1 MSYIL
6 EALKKSEQERHIGQ
20 VPDISAV
27 QEAAVAR
34 APRWPRLVLGA
45 LVINAIV
52 IAVIVWRPWDERAV
66 TTQTAPSPPDTPLQS
81 RTHTAAPEPAAIAPI
96 QREEMDPQRMEPATP
111 TPMTPP
117 PPAVAQEPTIPVAA
131 PESPEDGVVRWQDL
145 PAEER
150 NRLPVPRIDVH
161 VFATDPA
168 RRFVL
173 VNLRKYQE
181 GETLDQG
188 VKLDTISAD
197 GIVLSYHGQRYRV
210 DRP

>member
-27 QEAAVAR
+27 QETASPHAS
-34 APRWPRLVLGA
+34 RWPWWVAGA
-45 LVINAIV
+45 LIINAII
-52 IAVIVWRPWDERAV
+52 IAVIALRPWDERA
-66 TTQTAPSPPDTPLQS
+66 TATDALSSQTGVMDSSTEVS
-81 RTHTAAPEPAAIAPI
+81 APEPVAVTPVLSD
-96 QREEMDPQRMEPATP
+96 EP
-111 TPMTPP
+111 TPSIR
-117 PPAVAQEPTIPVAA
+117 ASSAPTAAA
-131 PESPEDGVVRWQDL
+131 PTPASTDREPSVAERVSPSDDVVRWQDL
-145 PAEER
+145 PADER

-161 VFATDPA
+161 VFASDPA

-188 VKLDTISAD
+188 VKLDAISAD
-197 GIVLSYHGQRYRV
+197 GIVLSYQGQRYRV